1 MSHSRAR
8 TFDGTDWLR
17 TLPPMLGALLATV
30 LAVDMVLA
38 FQPTWLDEFSRAW
51 GSAVAT
57 RPVLNPVAN
66 ALAASLVVASVVI
79 SSAVLLAFSRAVV
92 LAPHVSILPAWIALC
107 MLSVIRVHAPLPL
120 PIPVP
125 LFAGL
130 SALLFVGAST
140 ALRSGSRASTIFG
153 WMLVAVP
160 LIVFGASYVNASHT
174 EFPFGRDATLL
185 LVGLLLSGLGVV
197 LLAFVQPRAL
207 GGGDLDGIDAVEEL
221 FSQVERAERSEAR
234 VAELERQLSA
244 YMRPQ
249 SGGSRTRSV

>member
-1 MSHSRAR
+1 MSQSRAR
-8 TFDGTDWLR
+8 PFDGTDWLR
-17 TLPPMLGALLATV
+17 TLPPMLGALLAAV

-51 GSAVAT
+51 ESAIAM

-66 ALAASLVVASVVI
+66 ALAACLVVASVVI

-92 LAPHVSILPAWIALC
+92 LAPHASLLPAWIALC
-107 MLSVIRVHAPLPL
+107 LLSVIRVQAPLPL
-120 PIPVP
+120 PMSVL

-140 ALRSGSRASTIFG
+140 ALRSGSRGSTIFG
-153 WMLVAVP
+153 WMLLVVP
-160 LIVFGASYVNASHT
+160 LIIFGASYANASHT

-197 LLAFVQPRAL
+197 SIAFMQPSAL
-207 GGGDLDGIDAVEEL
+207 GGGELDGVDAVEEL

-244 YMRPQ
+244 YMRTQ
-249 SGGSRTRSV
+249 SGDYRPR